1 MHVTDEDLILQ
12 YYGELPDAD
21 RQRVD
26 DHVAACAA
34 CRADAARLRV
44 VFSAVDAA
52 PVPEPAAGYERRIW
66 AQVEARLP
74 ERRAGWW
81 AEWLWAPGHRGAVA
95 AVALLV
101 VAAFAAG
108 RYWRGPGGPT
118 APTAG
123 PTPTASAPATQ
134 AARDRILLVAVGDH
148 LEQTE
153 MVLIELANADGG
165 DRVNISA
172 ARAQAVDLVA
182 ANRLY
187 RQTAAGAGHAAIA
200 GVLEDL
206 ERALIEVARSPSEVS
221 RRDLTDMLQGIEAEG
236 LLFKLRVVSEQ
247 MREREE
253 AAGVPARR
261 AVS

>member
-1 MHVTDEDLILQ
+1 
-12 YYGELPDAD
+12 
-21 RQRVD
+21 
-26 DHVAACAA
+26 
-34 CRADAARLRV
+34 
-44 VFSAVDAA
+44 
-52 PVPEPAAGYERRIW
+52 
-66 AQVEARLP
+66 
-74 ERRAGWW
+74 
-81 AEWLWAPGHRGAVA
+81 
-95 AVALLV
+95 
-101 VAAFAAG
+101 
-108 RYWRGPGGPT
+108 
-118 APTAG
+118 
-123 PTPTASAPATQ
+123 
-134 AARDRILLVAVGDH
+134 
-148 LEQTE
+148 
-153 MVLIELANADGG
+153 
-165 DRVNISA
+165 
-172 ARAQAVDLVA
+172 VDLVA